1 MTSRKR
7 ETRISVSDPS
17 LLDRRLVS
25 TAEGALPVYARVS
38 VLFAHGWDDGL
49 ITQSYSCL
57 NAEGK
62 PRIMYRIAYDSGKEQ
77 ETDLGSK
84 DARLITAHSAD
95 TPRLH
100 RKPSAQNNAGAPSTV
115 VTNIPSPSR
124 LAELKVPELRKMCMD
139 IGLESKGTKKELT
152 TILGRAHAAAKAMLS
167 GLPLDQPAT
176 GEDDAA
182 PDRRPTLAQ
191 HDRVSELEA
200 LIASL
205 RSQLL
210 AATAATEA
218 ADARAAEVPRLLQLI
233 SDREASLSESTAA
246 LAASVA
252 TAAQL
257 RTALATSE
265 AQAEGLRQQVSELEE
280 REEDLQSELMELKG
294 SVRVLCRLRPPKG
307 SGSAPVAEA
316 TGLMSSGIARSLTL
330 SAGAGAAPARTFAF
344 DRVFDSCAPN
354 EVVFSELRPLA
365 MAVADGSRATV
376 LAYGQTGSGKTY
388 TMLHLQRMAVQSV
401 LERVA
406 LASGGAPTSVA
417 LRLAVVEVYNEK
429 LADLL
434 APESHE
440 SEERH
445 KPLELRLGRDG
456 NPYVEGVSWHPIRSA
471 DSAEA
476 LVGAA
481 SRRRATADNGLNER
495 SSRSHMVML
504 YQLVSGPSELPAGL
518 LTLVDLAGSER
529 LSRTEATGSLAAE
542 TAAINKSLSALGDV
556 MTAIGQKESH
566 VPFRNSKLTFL
577 LQPALSRGARVMFII
592 TASPDRVDAPETL
605 VSIGFGTRAR
615 LAQLGQERKQAGAAT
630 VTAAAGTVAT
640 SSAPTPTRMP
650 KTPDGAQDGAGGPRR
665 MPKTP
670 DGAGA
675 LTPTLGNKTTPR
687 AGGAGATGG
696 PSKTPNRTPSSSSG
710 VHGAQHGAKRPYTA
724 GGERAVKQR
733 AEEL

>member
-265 AQAEGLRQQVSELEE
+265 AQADGLRQQVSELEE
-280 REEDLQSELMELKG
+280 REEELQSELMELKG

-354 EVVFSELRPLA
+354 EAVFSELRPLA
-365 MAVADGSRATV
+365 VAVADGSRATV

-440 SEERH
+440 NEKS
-445 KPLELRLGRDG
+445 LELRLGRDG

-481 SRRRATADNGLNER
+481 SRQRATADNGLNER

>member
-1 MTSRKR
+1 MASRKR

-167 GLPLDQPAT
+167 GLPLDGPVT
-176 GEDDAA
+176 GQDDVA

-200 LIASL
+200 LVASL

-218 ADARAAEVPRLLQLI
+218 ADARAAEVPRLRQLVA
-233 SDREASLSESTAA
+233 DREASLSESTAA

-280 REEDLQSELMELKG
+280 REEELQLEMMELKG

-344 DRVFDSCAPN
+344 DRVFDSSAPN
-354 EVVFSELRPLA
+354 EAVFSELRPLA
-365 MAVADGSRATV
+365 VAVADGSRATV

-406 LASGGAPTSVA
+406 LASGGAPSSVA

-429 LADLL
+429 VGDLL

-440 SEERH
+440 NDKS
-445 KPLELRLGRDG
+445 LELRLGRDG

-556 MTAIGQKESH
+556 MTAIGHKESH

-615 LAQLGQERKQAGAAT
+615 LAQLGQERKQAGAAAAA
-630 VTAAAGTVAT
+630 AAAGTVAT
-640 SSAPTPTRMP
+640 TSAPTPTRMP
-650 KTPDGAQDGAGGPRR
+650 KTPTKTPDGAQDGAG
-665 MPKTP
+665 
-670 DGAGA
+670 A
-675 LTPTLGNKTTPR
+675 LTPSLGNKMTPR
-687 AGGAGATGG
+687 AGGVGAAGG
-696 PSKTPNRTPSSSSG
+696 PTKTPNRTPSSSSC
-710 VHGAQHGAKRPYTA
+710 VHGAKRPNTA
-724 GGERAVKQR
+724 GEERAVKQR
-733 AEEL
+733 AEKL